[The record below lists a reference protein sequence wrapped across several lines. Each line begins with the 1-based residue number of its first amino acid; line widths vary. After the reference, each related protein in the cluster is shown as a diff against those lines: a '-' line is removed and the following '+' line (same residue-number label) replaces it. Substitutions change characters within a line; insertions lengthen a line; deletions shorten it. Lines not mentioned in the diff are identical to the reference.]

1 MLHGGPQW
9 SGAGV
14 AGVEWREE
22 TPRGVGRA
30 PRGRFSGTT
39 FDCDH
44 RQTDR
49 QTDRQWSPRT
59 IYIYIYRAPVQN
71 LHGRVRKRDRAS
83 RRPTYR
89 RLRRSARHRSTFST
103 VDAYKQYIID
113 RRAKKER
120 RCESSSA
127 LRPPPPTPTRSE
139 QATLTRCTVRT
150 LTQPVLWCVRLKREL
165 APAGGS
171 LKEPPGGGWGES
183 PRPGGK
189 TGGALKAP
197 PGLRPGRGR
206 CGDRRERAHPPPSWP
221 T

>member
-1 MLHGGPQW
+1 M
-9 SGAGV
+9 
-14 AGVEWREE
+14 EWREE

-49 QTDRQWSPRT
+49 QTDSGHPAR
-59 IYIYIYRAPVQN
+59 YIYLWSDRTRAPVQN

-120 RCESSSA
+120 LREF

>member
-1 MLHGGPQW
+1 MI
-9 SGAGV
+9 V
-14 AGVEWREE
+14 
-22 TPRGVGRA
+22 T
-30 PRGRFSGTT
+30 
-39 FDCDH
+39 
-44 RQTDR
+44 TDR
-49 QTDRQWSPRT
+49 QTDRQTVVTPHDIYMHD
-59 IYIYIYRAPVQN
+59 IYIYGATGRELPSRTFTAVFESVTARA
-71 LHGRVRKRDRAS
+71 AA
-83 RRPTYR
+83 RRIAAYAAAHATAAPF
-89 RLRRSARHRSTFST
+89 RRSTRTCSTLSIF
-103 VDAYKQYIID
+103 ID
-113 RRAKKER
+113 RRANQER
-120 RCESSSA
+120 LREF